1 MQNHFLARCCFDEGG
16 WLVQTLRSQ
25 HTFLWYLWGTPGI
38 LPRQNAPWSLDFW
51 GVLSKG
57 WVIYTYM
64 YNFLHIYIHTYIW
77 IFKYPECPGRPNLVS
92 CWGWSFI
99 TFGTSSGRRLVP
111 LKPESHGATM
121 DVLSWWRDF
130 AISSM
135 GWLFEFRMIQ
145 NVHSPK
151 LTFRLNPKSWVG
163 GWFRGFFWSFRGDFH
178 GQKRLVFKGVLPES
192 TQNVPRLLRESSRVP
207 GLSAFCI
214 FKPPK
219 KWPRATF
226 SDLVARFCA
235 RLGLGRK
242 MNSFL
247 MDHWVISLT

>member
-1 MQNHFLARCCFDEGG
+1 MSKSTKLGFL
-16 WLVQTLRSQ
+16 LR
-25 HTFLWYLWGTPGI
+25 
-38 LPRQNAPWSLDFW
+38 
-51 GVLSKG
+51 
-57 WVIYTYM
+57 VI
-64 YNFLHIYIHTYIW
+64 F
-77 IFKYPECPGRPNLVS
+77 F
-92 CWGWSFI
+92 
-99 TFGTSSGRRLVP
+99 TFGTSSGRRLVA

-135 GWLFEFRMIQ
+135 GWLFEFRMVQ

-163 GWFRGFFWSFRGDFH
+163 GWFRGFFWSFWGDFH

-192 TQNVPRLLRESSRVP
+192 TQNVPRFLRESSWVP
-207 GLSAFCI
+207 GSSAFCI

-226 SDLVARFCA
+226 SDLVFLARFVP
-235 RLGLGRK
+235 GWG
-242 MNSFL
+242 
-247 MDHWVISLT
+247 WEG